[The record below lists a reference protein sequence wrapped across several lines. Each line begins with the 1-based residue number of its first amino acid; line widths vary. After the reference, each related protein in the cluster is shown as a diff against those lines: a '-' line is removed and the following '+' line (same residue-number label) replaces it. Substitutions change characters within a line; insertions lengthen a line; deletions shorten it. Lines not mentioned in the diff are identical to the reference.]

1 MPNHVTNILTVN
13 GINDEAIIDS
23 LFNEENEIDFNTFA
37 PMPKE
42 LLRVM
47 SPVRIV
53 TEEARNVEIA
63 EYELRVL
70 NCEPTFIGES
80 FSITQ
85 EMSDDYINR
94 FGANNWYD
102 WAMANWGT
110 KWGGYDA
117 ERVNPDTV
125 KFLTA
130 WSTPFKAIEKLSEK
144 YPDHEFTVRFA
155 DEDFGSNVGT
165 YTIINGE
172 VVDSYF
178 PDSGS
183 DDAYAMAVDI
193 LGYDPREDEEEDC
206 EEEDNV

>member
-42 LLRVM
+42 LLRVT

-70 NCEPTFIGES
+70 NYEPTFGES

-117 ERVNPDTV
+117 ERIDSDTV

-130 WSTPFKAIEKLSEK
+130 WNTPFTAIEKLSEK

-155 DEDFGSNVGT
+155 DEDFGSHVGE

-172 VVDSYF
+172 QVDTYYPYSH
-178 PDSGS
+178 S
-183 DDAYAMAVDI
+183 DEAYDMAAGI
-193 LGYDPREDEEEDC
+193 LGYDPREEEDEDC
-206 EEEDNV
+206 EEEDDNV